1 MVNFAL
7 YPPGMKL
14 QCPHLPFVL
23 SLEIYRW
30 MFVFYLY
37 HCNLIDEYLLS
48 QKKKKMMNICVFFF
62 FFHWNKP
69 GCYFLSLYGEFRLL
83 MLQLCRNAPYSLIR
97 HHLCLSTPLGGSCV
111 ASSAMIQFCCIP
123 CCNLCAIFFFLLVC
137 ITFIE
142 YKNNNIHAAM
152 GLAIDPIDLV
162 GLVIWILF
170 CYSILFRLMPFVH
183 L

>member
-1 MVNFAL
+1 MSSSSFCSIIGNLSMNVCVLLISLQFNWWIFAFS
-7 YPPGMKL
+7 K
-14 QCPHLPFVL
+14 
-23 SLEIYRW
+23 
-30 MFVFYLY
+30 
-37 HCNLIDEYLLS
+37 
-48 QKKKKMMNICVFFF
+48 KKKKMMNICVFFF

-142 YKNNNIHAAM
+142 YKNNNIHATM
-152 GLAIDPIDLV
+152 GLAIDLTDLV